1 MKNQVAA
8 TDGTKK
14 KSIAASK
21 VLQLMDQDVSYQTAL
36 KIVLIEDRRLSK
48 IRLEKELN
56 NYV

>member
-1 MKNQVAA
+1 MKNQVTA